1 MKTFLHLIVFA
12 LSLTLCGTRAGAA
25 EMDSLSFVELS
36 GEQME
41 ETAPATLG
49 MLAGREALIAFWR
62 SDFAS
67 CLREMTIL
75 PQIAEDNPSLTIVL
89 ISLQG
94 AEYTRKYLHAMPD
107 NIHVL
112 VAKDD
117 GKEVLKA
124 FGNETRAMPFSV
136 VLHADGSVCE
146 RRYGLL
152 GTDIVKEWAKTC

>member
-1 MKTFLHLIVFA
+1 
-12 LSLTLCGTRAGAA
+12 
-25 EMDSLSFVELS
+25 
-36 GEQME
+36 
-41 ETAPATLG
+41 
-49 MLAGREALIAFWR
+49 
-62 SDFAS
+62 
-67 CLREMTIL
+67 MTIL

-112 VAKDD
+112 VARDD

-136 VLHADGSVCE
+136 GSMRMVAFANAAMDFLE
-146 RRYGLL
+146 P
-152 GTDIVKEWAKTC
+152 IS